1 MAGRIATMMLAGAIV
16 TLGPIGAA
24 IASHDGSARD
34 EIMTKKEQDGDEV
47 ATRADDDD
55 DRERGDTD
63 TGSDTNSSFSSGVNS
78 NDGTNSRKTGVSRNR
93 DRSRGDL
100 TRDRTKDGPGT
111 SKRDWSKHQTNDRS
125 KNDTR

>member
-1 MAGRIATMMLAGAIV
+1 MSGRIATMMLAGAIV

-24 IASHDGSARD
+24 VASHDGGARD
-34 EIMTKKEQDGDEV
+34 EIAMKKEQDDDEV
-47 ATRADDDD
+47 ATRDNDDDD
-55 DRERGDTD
+55 GERGDTT
-63 TGSDTNSSFSSGVNS
+63 TGGDTNSSFSSGVNS
-78 NDGTNSRKTGVSRNR
+78 NDGTNSRKSAVSRNR

-100 TRDRTKDGPGT
+100 TRDRTKDGPGD